1 MYIFLPL
8 QVDVAM
14 GTTVLM
20 RQDKHFPQ
28 ADQFVPERWLKKADP
43 TVTCPSARTANPFI
57 YLPFGFGPRA
67 CIGKR
72 FAEME
77 VEVLLARIIRQYKL
91 EWNYPPITY
100 KMSIIESPVGDL
112 KFKLTEVED

>member
-100 KMSIIESPVGDL
+100 KTSIIESPVGDL
-112 KFKLTEVED
+112 KFKLTDIED